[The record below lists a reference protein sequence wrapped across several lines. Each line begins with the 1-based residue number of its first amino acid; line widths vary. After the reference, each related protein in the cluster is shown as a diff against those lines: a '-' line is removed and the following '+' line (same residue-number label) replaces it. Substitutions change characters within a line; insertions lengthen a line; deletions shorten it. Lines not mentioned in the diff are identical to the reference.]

1 MIWFSVIHIFIAE
14 RETGMENDFRKSEK
28 TKKLSKR
35 ELEVFGLLLQGMS
48 NSQIASTL
56 GIARKTVEEHLTSI
70 YIKLVVK
77 SRAEAILWELN
88 N

>member
-1 MIWFSVIHIFIAE
+1 
-14 RETGMENDFRKSEK
+14 MENDFRKSEK

>member
-1 MIWFSVIHIFIAE
+1 
-14 RETGMENDFRKSEK
+14 MENDFLKAEK

-35 ELEVFGLLLQGMS
+35 ELEVFRLLLQGMS
-48 NSQIASTL
+48 NSQIAATL

-70 YIKLVVK
+70 YIKLGVK
-77 SRAEAILWELN
+77 SRTEAILWEVN

>member
-1 MIWFSVIHIFIAE
+1 MICFSGIHVFIAE
-14 RETGMENDFRKSEK
+14 RETGMENDFRKPEK
-28 TKKLSKR
+28 TKRLSKR
-35 ELEVFGLLLQGMS
+35 ELEVFRLLLQGMS

-70 YIKLVVK
+70 YIKLGVK
-77 SRAEAILWELN
+77 SRTEAILWDLN